1 MKYTALLTLLILVLA
16 CKAEKDQDFFE
27 ITLSENAVVGIAP
40 DSIQIEELKQAYGED
55 DFYTVMDD
63 ILWYNGQ
70 TLEVID
76 RLNINYIHTD
86 KRRVKIITPIASIKI
101 DNDTSQVKWSY
112 IYFNEKEILEKEVF
126 EIIDLKKFYD

>member
-76 RLNINYIHTD
+76 RLNINSIHTD

-101 DNDTSQVKWSY
+101 DNDTSQVKWRY

>member
-76 RLNINYIHTD
+76 RLNINSIHTD

-112 IYFNEKEILEKEVF
+112 IYFNEKEILENEVF

>member
-63 ILWYNGQ
+63 IMRYNGQ

-76 RLNINYIHTD
+76 RLNINSIHTD

-101 DNDTSQVKWSY
+101 DNDTSQVKWRY
-112 IYFNEKEILEKEVF
+112 IYFNGKEILENEVF